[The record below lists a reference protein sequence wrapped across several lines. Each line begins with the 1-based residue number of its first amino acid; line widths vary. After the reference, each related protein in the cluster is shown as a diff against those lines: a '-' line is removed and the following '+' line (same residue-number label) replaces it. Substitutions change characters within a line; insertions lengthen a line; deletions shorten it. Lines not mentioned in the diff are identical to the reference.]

1 MTMNRGLFRGA
12 SGLGVLLVTG
22 SIQAGK
28 TASPGDRWT
37 ARTPDEMLDL
47 ALLRAERAGDGAM
60 AGLAVA
66 YSLAD
71 RASAGRAR
79 KGLESL
85 TRPDDEIA
93 TQARWVAAAPDPNPG
108 AAPAGLVRRWAALG
122 PFQDTRGGGG
132 PPR

>member
-28 TASPGDRWT
+28 AASPVDRWT

-47 ALLRAERAGDGAM
+47 ALRRAERAGDGAM

-71 RASAGRAR
+71 RAAAGRAR

-85 TRPDDEIA
+85 TP
-93 TQARWVAAAPDPNPG
+93 P
-108 AAPAGLVRRWAALG
+108 RRIK
-122 PFQDTRGGGG
+122 PHQKPGGGG
-132 PPR
+132 PSSTQPRGRPGRVGWGAGRRSVHFKTPGGG

>member
-28 TASPGDRWT
+28 AASPVDRWT

-47 ALLRAERAGDGAM
+47 ALRRAERAGDGAM

-71 RASAGRAR
+71 RAAAGRAR
-79 KGLESL
+79 KGLVSL
-85 TRPDDEIA
+85 TRPDDEMA
-93 TQARWVAAAPDPNPG
+93 TQTLWLAHERGPHPTPT
-108 AAPAGLVRRWAALG
+108 PAVSLDS
-122 PFQDTRGGGG
+122 P
-132 PPR
+132 